1 MGFLK
6 LKVQPFSLP
15 TEHSKCHIFEKGF
28 KKAYACHFAI
38 PTFISISNNNSEI
51 EILTFYVYFPN
62 GIL

>member
-15 TEHSKCHIFEKGF
+15 TEYSKCHIFEKCF
-28 KKAYACHFAI
+28 KKAHACHFAI

-51 EILTFYVYFPN
+51 
-62 GIL
+62 